1 MSNFINNNVAEFISG
16 ISQKINNKLMT
27 DKEPDLQS
35 TKFAVLK
42 LAVVNNN
49 LEEVY
54 TNHID
59 AHNKSME
66 TDLFP
71 NSGFDLFFPETT
83 TIADFNAKMV
93 SMDIKAEMITCD
105 SFTGA
110 TLSTAYYVYPR
121 SSLSKTPLML
131 ANHTGIIDSGYRG
144 KLIGAF
150 RCLSNTPYMVD
161 EHTRLLQICH
171 PQLIPIHVILVN
183 EDELTNT
190 IRGEGGFGS
199 TGK

>member
-1 MSNFINNNVAEFISG
+1 
-16 ISQKINNKLMT
+16 
-27 DKEPDLQS
+27 
-35 TKFAVLK
+35 LK

-54 TNHID
+54 NSHVD

-71 NSGFDLFFPETT
+71 NSGFDLFFPES
-83 TIADFNAKMV
+83 TIFSDNNAKMV

-105 SFTGA
+105 AFSGA

-150 RCLSNTPYMVD
+150 RTLSQTPYVVD

-183 EDELTNT
+183 EDDLSTT